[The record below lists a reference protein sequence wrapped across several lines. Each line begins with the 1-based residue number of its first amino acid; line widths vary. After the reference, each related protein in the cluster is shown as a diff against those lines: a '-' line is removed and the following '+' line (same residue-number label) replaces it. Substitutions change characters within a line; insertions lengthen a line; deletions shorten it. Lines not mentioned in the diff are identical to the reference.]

1 MVPLR
6 LLTSAGIFVGAS
18 LGALAA
24 VWTGPVPAARGAP
37 STAPARPVL
46 AESAR
51 PVLAEPPRQHPA
63 AAEPAAPEPPV
74 SVAAAAQTAPK
85 SPEPAVAGPLRE
97 QALAPT
103 AEAVNDAMLSCA
115 RGRDDDCLR
124 AAEALEAGRGVPR
137 DEKLARD
144 FRATAVK
151 RYAARC
157 TRRDPDACHAF
168 SMLHARGFGV
178 KQDAE
183 SARVLLERARVACR
197 TRPAAICA
205 RL

>member
-1 MVPLR
+1 MVAFR
-6 LLTSAGIFVGAS
+6 LLTSAGIFVGAA

-24 VWTGPVPAARGAP
+24 VWTGPVPAASGAP
-37 STAPARPVL
+37 STAPARP
-46 AESAR
+46 ATQEPRREPSAPA
-51 PVLAEPPRQHPA
+51 PVTPPAPVAPSPSAPEPA
-63 AAEPAAPEPPV
+63 AA
-74 SVAAAAQTAPK
+74 
-85 SPEPAVAGPLRE
+85 GLLRE
-97 QALAPT
+97 QALPPT
-103 AEAVNDAMLSCA
+103 AEAVNAAMLSCA

-124 AAEALEAGRGVPR
+124 TAEALEAGRGVAR
-137 DEKLARD
+137 DEKRARD

-183 SARVLLERARVACR
+183 AARVLLERARVACR